1 MTALRPARPSDV
13 PEILRLIG
21 ELAIYEKEPDAVVA
35 TEPALH
41 AALFG
46 ENPMVFATVVDG
58 VRAGELAGIAIWY
71 LTFSTWEGVHG
82 IHLED
87 LYVSQAYRGRGHGKA
102 LLLHLAGL
110 CTERGYARLEW
121 NVLEWNEPAIG
132 FYQALGAIPL
142 DEWTRFRLDGAALAD
157 LAQPDFSASL
167 E

>member
-58 VRAGELAGIAIWY
+58 DQLGELAGIAIWY

-87 LYVSQAYRGRGHGKA
+87 LYVSPAYRGRGHGKA
-102 LLLHLAGL
+102 LLLALAAI
-110 CTERGYARLEW
+110 CTARGYARLEW
-121 NVLEWNEPAIG
+121 NVLDWNEPAIG
-132 FYQALGAIPL
+132 FYRAIGAVAL
-142 DEWTRFRLDGAALAD
+142 DEWTRFRLDGAALASMARPEPAAT
-157 LAQPDFSASL
+157 LG
-167 E
+167 